1 MPGRLLIVDDE
12 KAMRLALKS
21 LLAKEGYEVETAE
34 SGEQALRAIEAGSF
48 HMGITDLSMKEVGGT
63 GVLQHTRRIDP
74 GTAVV
79 MITPHGA
86 AEITVAA
93 PERGAAGSTAKA
105 LGPHAPHLL

>member
-48 HMGITDLSMKEVGGT
+48 HMVITDLSLKDVDGMDVRVCSST
-63 GVLQHTRRIDP
+63 CAPPCPTVRRLAARPCARRSARCNRGRIPP
-74 GTAVV
+74 GA
-79 MITPHGA
+79 
-86 AEITVAA
+86 
-93 PERGAAGSTAKA
+93 
-105 LGPHAPHLL
+105 